1 MDTLRRAFLRK
12 SLKTAGIAAM
22 APAMAQLSNTAAA
35 ATTSLVDLGPL
46 QAPDDLGI
54 RLPKGFGSRKIAQA
68 FYRVPNSRRPWHIF
82 PDGGACFETADA
94 GWIYVSNSEFPVA
107 GGVQAIRFNAVGDIV
122 DAYNILAGTSVN
134 CAGGATPW
142 NTWLSCEE
150 YDLGFVWE
158 CDPFGN
164 KKAVKR
170 PMMGMFR
177 HEAVAVDPINQQ
189 LYLTEDTGDGCF
201 YRFTPDQ
208 YPNLATGLLEVAVID
223 GVNDAS
229 VIDPATAVTLRW
241 ETVPVPFPEF
251 AKTKSSAIFNTIP
264 TRYQV
269 SAAAHFDGGEGIWY
283 HQQRL
288 FFTTK
293 GDNRVWELDLTTQQL
308 SILYDI
314 NTSPNPILS
323 GVDNVTVAPSGDV
336 IVAEDGGD
344 MQLVAIN
351 EFGDVAPI
359 LQVVDQDHS
368 EITGPAFN
376 PAGNRLYFSSQRGP
390 RRRFPQNLGVT
401 YEILG
406 PF

>member
-1 MDTLRRAFLRK
+1 MDTLRRAFLRR

-22 APAMAQLSNTAAA
+22 APAMAQISRPAQASS
-35 ATTSLVDLGPL
+35 TSLVQAGPL

-54 RLPKGFGSRKIAQA
+54 RLPVGFSSRRIAQA
-68 FYRVPNSRRPWHIF
+68 FYRVPNTRKGWHIF
-82 PDGGACFETADA
+82 PDGGACFETDDA
-94 GWIYVSNSEFPVA
+94 GWIYVSNSEFPAA
-107 GGVQAIRFNAVGDIV
+107 GGVQAVRFNALGDIV
-122 DAYNILAGTSVN
+122 DAYNILSGTSLN

-150 YDLGFVWE
+150 HDLGFVWE
-158 CDPFGN
+158 CDPYGN
-164 KKAVKR
+164 EKAVKR
-170 PMMGMFR
+170 PYMGMFK
-177 HEAVAVDPINQQ
+177 HEAVAVDPINQH

-201 YRFTPDQ
+201 YRFTPDD
-208 YPNLATGLLEVAVID
+208 YPNLESGLLEVAVID
-223 GVNDAS
+223 GFDAATD
-229 VIDPATAVTLRW
+229 IDPDAIVDVRW
-241 ETVPVPFPEF
+241 LPVEAPFPQFE
-251 AKTKSSAIFNTIP
+251 KTKSSALLNSVP

-269 SAAAHFDGGEGIWY
+269 EDATHFRGGEGIWY
-283 HQQRL
+283 HDQRV

-293 GDNRVWELDLTTQQL
+293 GDNRVWELDLQAQKL

-314 NTSPNPILS
+314 NTNPNPILS
-323 GVDNVTVAPSGDV
+323 GVDNVTVAPSGEV

-359 LQVVDQDHS
+359 VQVVDQDHS

-376 PAGNRLYFSSQRGP
+376 PAGKRLYFSSQRGP
-390 RRRFPQNLGVT
+390 KKRFPQNLGIT
-401 YEILG
+401 YEVLG